1 VKNLIIYGVI
11 FLLAFALVTG
21 ALFFLNSQYKNI
33 FAFDF
38 TPETHQPAKK
48 DKKPLDVAK
57 VDSLKTDSTA
67 VVKDSLEVAPDST
80 VKTQPVTK
88 PVEEK
93 AKTIIAEAKPTQKK
107 QIEQVPVTEDPTIPK
122 TNFKQTASKD
132 SIYKNWVKETVK
144 LYEAMDSKKVAKVI
158 LGYSDNI
165 ARDLILRMRKKKAA
179 EVLSEFKPEVVTR
192 LISVN

>member
-1 VKNLIIYGVI
+1 MKNLIIYGVI

-48 DKKPLDVAK
+48 DKKPADIAK
-57 VDSLKTDSTA
+57 VDPLKTDSTA
-67 VVKDSLEVAPDST
+67 VVKDSLAVAPDST
-80 VKTQPVTK
+80 IKTQPVAK

-107 QIEQVPVTEDPTIPK
+107 QVEQVPVTEDPMVPK

-132 SIYKNWVKETVK
+132 SIYKNWVRETVK